1 MMAKDYGELALKL
14 HRERRGKIAI
24 SSKVEVNNSAD
35 LSVAYTPGVAQPC
48 LRIAEDPRAIYEYT
62 NKGNFV
68 AVVSDGT
75 AVLGLGN
82 IGGPASMPVMEG
94 KCVLFKEFGGVDAF
108 PICLRTRDPEEVIC
122 VVKNISPTFGG
133 INLEDIKAPE
143 CFYIEK
149 RLKEVTDIPIFHDD
163 QHGTAVVTLA
173 GLYNALKIVGKKMEE
188 IKIVINGAGSAG
200 TAIAKLLLGSGVK
213 NLVVCDR
220 QGALCAG
227 KKQLTWAQEE
237 LAAITNPHREE
248 GTLREVIVG
257 ADVFIGVS
265 APGVLTVED
274 VKNMAKEA
282 VIFAL
287 ANPVAEIEP
296 EEAKAGGARI
306 IATGRSDY
314 PNQVN
319 NVLAFP
325 GIFRGALD
333 VRATEINEE
342 MKLAAAKA
350 LANLVSPEALNEEYI
365 IPAPFDFSIGP
376 QIAAAVAVAAV
387 QSGVATLSTT
397 YEEELIRAQEIIYR
411 KNRHRYS

>member
-1 MMAKDYGELALKL
+1 MMGKDYGELALKL
-14 HRERRGKIAI
+14 HRERQGKIAI
-24 SSKVEVNNSAD
+24 TSKVEVKTSAD

-48 LRIAEDPRAIYEYT
+48 LKIAEDPQAIYEYT

-68 AVVSDGT
+68 AVVSNGT

-82 IGGPASMPVMEG
+82 IGGAASLPVMEG

-108 PICLRTRDPEEVIC
+108 PICLRTRDPEEVIQ

-149 RLKEVTDIPIFHDD
+149 RLKEVTDIPVFHDD

-173 GLYNALKIVGKKMEE
+173 GLYNALKIVGKQLAEV
-188 IKIVINGAGSAG
+188 KIVINGAGSAG
-200 TAIAKLLLGSGVK
+200 TAITKLLLSSGAR
-213 NLVVCDR
+213 NIVVCDR

-227 KKQLTWAQEE
+227 EKQFTWAQEE
-237 LAAITNPHREE
+237 LAALTNPQREK
-248 GTLREVIVG
+248 GTLQEVLAG

-265 APGVLTVED
+265 APRLLTAED
-274 VKNMAKEA
+274 VKKMATDA
-282 VIFAL
+282 IIFAL
-287 ANPVAEIEP
+287 ANPVPEIEP
-296 EEAKAGGARI
+296 AEAKAGGARI
-306 IATGRSDY
+306 IATGRSDH

-350 LANLVSPEALNEEYI
+350 LADLVEPKMLSEECI
-365 IPAPFDFSIGP
+365 IPVPFDFAIGP
-376 QIAAAVAVAAV
+376 RIAAAVAVAAV
-387 QSGVATLSTT
+387 QSGVATLPTT
-397 YEEELIRAQEIIYR
+397 YEEELDRAQAIIC
-411 KNRHRYS
+411 KNRSK

>member
-1 MMAKDYGELALKL
+1 VSKDYGELALEV
-14 HRERRGKIAI
+14 HRKNKGKIAI
-24 SSKVEVNNSAD
+24 TSKVPLKSSED

-48 LRIAEDPRAIYEYT
+48 LKIAYNPQAVYEYT

-82 IGGPASMPVMEG
+82 IGGAASMPVMEG

-108 PICLRTRDPEEVIC
+108 PICLDTQDPEEIISLVQ
-122 VVKNISPTFGG
+122 NIAPTFGG

-143 CFYIEK
+143 CFYIE
-149 RLKEVTDIPIFHDD
+149 RELKARTDIPIFHDD

-173 GLYNALKIVGKKMEE
+173 GLYNALRVVEKKMEKV
-188 IKIVINGAGSAG
+188 KIVINGAGSAG

-213 NLVVCDR
+213 NVILCDR
-220 QGALCAG
+220 QGAIYPGAKG
-227 KKQLTWAQEE
+227 LTWAQEE
-237 LAAITNPHREE
+237 LASVTNPQRVK
-248 GTLREVIVG
+248 GSLAQVLSG

-265 APGVLTVED
+265 VPSILSKVH
-274 VKNMAKEA
+274 VKSMAEEA
-282 VIFAL
+282 IIFAL
-287 ANPVAEIEP
+287 ANPIPEIDP
-296 EEAKAGGARI
+296 VEAREGGARI

-342 MKLAAAKA
+342 MKIAAAKA
-350 LANLVSPEALNEEYI
+350 LADMVTPEDLRRERI
-365 IPAPFDFSIGP
+365 IPAPFNFEIGP
-376 QIAAAVAVAAV
+376 KIAAAVAVAAV
-387 QSGVATLSTT
+387 RAGVARIDTT
-397 YEEELIRAQEIIYR
+397 YEEELSRAEQIIG
-411 KNRHRYS
+411 KH